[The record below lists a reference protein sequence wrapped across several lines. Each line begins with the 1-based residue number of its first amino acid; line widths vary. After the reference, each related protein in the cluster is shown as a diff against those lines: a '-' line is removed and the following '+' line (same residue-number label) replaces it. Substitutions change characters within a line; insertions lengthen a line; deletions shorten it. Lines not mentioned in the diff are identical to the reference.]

1 MPCLTRTPINVAV
14 RLLPID
20 QLSSGVCS
28 VMPSPYRSAM
38 RRPLHVTTKA
48 AVTPAAGSKAAST
61 ACLTLTASSSGGSG
75 SLGRTSPMGH
85 ACVEASGRW
94 LLSFTGV
101 KFTEFLP
108 TGSVTHPWSPRYM
121 AVRVTPFGSVMC
133 TALWTRSMI
142 GFPTFARSAYGLV
155 KYPTFSAATSGS
167 RPVMNTAEH
176 MIFAKPDVWCSNGSP
191 GGGTYGVSSSNDF
204 ARAIRAALVGSG
216 SCDAAVLTAR
226 ATTTGTSESLIMT
239 ISCDG
244 IQCLL
249 PRPLLAPRLKS
260 FREDAVA
267 QRTLFHQQKGPAI
280 VIIDHRDIDP
290 G

>member
-48 AVTPAAGSKAAST
+48 AVIPAAGSKAAST

-94 LLSFTGV
+94 LLSLTGV
-101 KFTEFLP
+101 KFTEVLP
-108 TGSVTHPWSPRYM
+108 TGSVTHPWSPRYL

-133 TALWTRSMI
+133 N
-142 GFPTFARSAYGLV
+142 GLV
-155 KYPTFSAATSGS
+155 
-167 RPVMNTAEH
+167 
-176 MIFAKPDVWCSNGSP
+176 
-191 GGGTYGVSSSNDF
+191 
-204 ARAIRAALVGSG
+204 
-216 SCDAAVLTAR
+216 DA
-226 ATTTGTSESLIMT
+226 
-239 ISCDG
+239 
-244 IQCLL
+244 
-249 PRPLLAPRLKS
+249 
-260 FREDAVA
+260 
-267 QRTLFHQQKGPAI
+267 
-280 VIIDHRDIDP
+280 IDHRFSHLCTLGVGTGEVSDIR